1 MFIPRATHYHSMG
14 SNTAA
19 AMPAVADEEVMASV
33 DDDGNRKEFV
43 IADISRDDSW
53 ITIPLKEAATL
64 PNWQ

>member
-1 MFIPRATHYHSMG
+1 MG

-19 AMPAVADEEVMASV
+19 TIPAVADDEVMASI
-33 DDDGNRKEFV
+33 DDDGTEKEFV

-53 ITIPLKEAATL
+53 ITLPLKEAATL